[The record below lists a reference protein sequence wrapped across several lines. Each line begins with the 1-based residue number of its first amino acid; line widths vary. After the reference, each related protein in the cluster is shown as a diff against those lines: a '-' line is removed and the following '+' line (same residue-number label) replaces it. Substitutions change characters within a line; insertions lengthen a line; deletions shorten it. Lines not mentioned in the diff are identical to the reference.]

1 VNVLFRIVVVL
12 LVCIASAGCTASY
25 PTEPTKARPIAL
37 YLAYSAP
44 KGRAAPGTNN
54 VINGYS
60 FMAYTIDADGAY
72 ERVSDRATW
81 ASTDEGIARPLAAN
95 ATLTKGFIAV
105 APGNAS
111 VIARFQGL
119 EATAPML
126 VVDSVIL
133 STRPSIELSWSGQN
147 VVGSL
152 SSARVLFRASSG
164 SNQDAT
170 NSASWTSSNSD
181 VATVDRG
188 VIRAVGSG
196 TTIITASF
204 EGLVDWFWFSVIPK
218 A

>member
-1 VNVLFRIVVVL
+1 
-12 LVCIASAGCTASY
+12 
-25 PTEPTKARPIAL
+25 
-37 YLAYSAP
+37 
-44 KGRAAPGTNN
+44 
-54 VINGYS
+54 
-60 FMAYTIDADGAY
+60 MAYTIDADGAY

-81 ASTDEGIARPLAAN
+81 ASTDDGIARPLAAN
-95 ATLTKGFIAV
+95 ATITKGFIAV

-126 VVDSVIL
+126 VVDSVLL
-133 STRPSIELSWSGQN
+133 STRPNIELSWSGQN
-147 VVGSL
+147 VVGSV

-170 NSASWTSSNSD
+170 SSASWTSSNSD

-204 EGLVDWFWFSVIPK
+204 EGLFDWFWFSVIPK
-218 A
+218 P